1 MKNAL
6 QDQLLKAGLATEEQF
21 KKASAKPRR
30 PPPKN
35 KNKKPKKTTN
45 KKPHN
50 HNSDLKRAYDARK
63 KLEAAEKHKK
73 EQLAAQRKAN
83 RRKIRLLVSNNT
95 LNKPDA
101 EISYRFI
108 IGQNIKNVYVTEEQ
122 QKQLL
127 SGKLAITFFDGRRCI
142 IPRSIADEIMQLD
155 PKKAIVIQPSDIE
168 TPRDENNEHEYSS
181 FKVPEDLQW

>member
-6 QDQLLKAGLATEEQF
+6 QDQLLKAGLVTEEQF

-30 PPPKN
+30 PPPKS
-35 KNKKPKKTTN
+35 KSKKSKKPTN
-45 KKPHN
+45 KKNHS

-63 KLEAAEKHKK
+63 KLEVAEKHKK

-83 RRKIRLLVSNNT
+83 RRKIRALISNNT

-127 SGKLAITFFDGRRCI
+127 SGKLAITFFDGKRCI
-142 IPRSIADEIMQLD
+142 IPRNVADKIMQLD
-155 PKKAIVIQPSDIE
+155 PKKAIIVQPSDVE
-168 TPRDENNEHEYSS
+168 TTHDESREHEYST